1 MSDNQGNGSFEGVEK
16 RIIVQ
21 LKEGFFK
28 NQNIKSLLDLEDE
41 IWDKK
46 LSSVGCLINSKI
58 NEDLNVDINRRCRAY
73 LLSESSLFVYADKLF
88 LKTCGKTK
96 ALFFI
101 PIFADLLLNI
111 GTQKEENS
119 EGNEAYDENW
129 IKCNDRRSLIQFM
142 ERNFEYVL
150 FTHMN
155 YKNHTEDRT
164 DVFLQ
169 EYPHKTVAEE
179 KEFFSFF
186 FKDMQFVTTS
196 LPQNKTH
203 HIFYARLNY
212 SMSFVDAKFFSEFV
226 SFLVNNTREKED
238 FHREYL
244 SEDAL
249 QVLQNKVE
257 FMQMQELSDDT
268 LQDIRIGESVS
279 DPSIVKTELE
289 DTPESTS
296 IMGESL
302 FYLEKENAKKGQIT
316 TESEL
321 FGGTDSMTR
330 EPSTFNLYSGGER
343 VEKENVENGKLCKK
357 SCMSSETTSASSRNL
372 SATSALFEKRTM
384 NYQKEKGFSSDMS
397 KEYVSDFSTK
407 GWNTIYDE
415 KDEHTEQG
423 DVSQC
428 LSVKEYAQLNGNL
441 ENENQ
446 LTMYTDDK
454 LHTENEQLEE
464 AREIE
469 KIENME
475 INSHCTLLGKNISSH
490 NINYYNS
497 LRHTIYDD
505 IYTSSRIMTC
515 WNVDSD
521 YEEAVEGTRVEHDTI
536 SYEYL
541 NKKNE
546 RFLYNEFYFTPCGF
560 SCNAV
565 NETNC
570 FCTHYSP
577 EEAISY
583 VSVEVVTDLNIVTF
597 VNFVKKQMKFYCG
610 KYVYLI
616 NYVSIVDDCSEDNNC
631 ETQECKMQD
640 IETDTAKSY
649 YLKAAL
655 NNIFTV
661 NKNRMYYELL
671 SFEEQTI
678 DFFRVQYLTFEL
690 KTFNKDTLS
699 KPHINAIYGDVYS
712 GDGGAVEESHQRF
725 AKSKYSV
732 AYKFCKRNKIPIM
745 QVNPLGSS
753 VAGTLKWH
761 SKLEEK
767 KQLQEESCN
776 ILKDKREEAALERTV
791 PNETVIHKTNDAV
804 VDKETQQ
811 MKSIQMDNI
820 ARAFE
825 HNTGEMYMLQRVL
838 HENLDNSVMCINL
851 GKIVSQY
858 VRFKKNFPNIT
869 PFYSIKSN
877 NDKTII
883 KLLYEL
889 NCNFDCASKGEM
901 NLLLKL
907 VSNISRDRIIYAN
920 TIKNANSLVY
930 AKNKNINLC
939 TFDNLE
945 ELKKI
950 AKWHPTCS
958 LILRINVDFGNC
970 TSYMSTKYGANKQ
983 EWNHLFKFAKSKG
996 LQVKG
1001 ISFHVGSNNKYLNYY
1016 CEAIRCA
1023 REAWNCAERLGFH
1036 MEILN
1041 IGGGFPEELEEELD
1055 WYSNKQE
1062 EQTMEEDMHTYTD
1075 HLHIK
1080 EKPKTAKR
1088 CNLSDE
1094 EIKSYI
1100 QKILNNKARDN
1111 LTENIIYAF
1120 EHMSLAI
1127 KMSISHYF
1135 KDIEHRMKIMC
1146 EPGRYFVGG
1155 CAMLAAKVIGKR
1167 YPLRDSVNYKETVS
1181 CEAKQ
1186 SLTAPKEKYQK
1197 QSTNL
1202 SKTDHENLNHIE
1214 EEEEVEQQQT
1224 ENEEMSETGY
1234 SAISLTTG
1242 VNKAI
1247 MDNITSLNND
1257 NVKLAKISDIKKK
1270 VVDKGRGQHNFYAY
1284 YINDSIYGCFSN
1296 IIFDEYNRPPVYV
1309 IKNKKNSNLILNNA
1323 SLYQTTI
1330 FGQSCDGLDMIT
1342 SETYLPSCDINDW
1355 ILYEYAGAYSIASA
1369 STFNGFDKC
1378 KKVYIFS
1385 KKNMNFL
1392 K

>member
-1 MSDNQGNGSFEGVEK
+1 MSDNQYNGNFEGVEK

-21 LKEGFFK
+21 LKKGFFK
-28 NQNIKSLLDLEDE
+28 NQSIKSLLDLEDE

-46 LSSVGCLINSKI
+46 LSSVGCMINSKI

-73 LLSESSLFVYADKLF
+73 LLSESSLFVYEDRLF

-111 GTQKEENS
+111 DRQKEGSS
-119 EGNEAYDENW
+119 EEDQAYDENW
-129 IKCNDRRSLIQFM
+129 IKCSDRSSLIQFM

-155 YKNHTEDRT
+155 YKNHKDDQE

-179 KEFFSFF
+179 KEFFAFF
-186 FKDMQFVTTS
+186 FKHMQFVTTS

-212 SMSFVDAKFFSEFV
+212 SMSFVDAKFCSEFV
-226 SFLVNNTREKED
+226 AFLVNNTKVKKD
-238 FHREYL
+238 FHHEYL

-249 QVLQNKVE
+249 QVLQNEVE
-257 FMQMQELSDDT
+257 FMKMHELPGDK
-268 LQDIRIGESVS
+268 LQDILIGESVN
-279 DPSIVKTELE
+279 DPSIVKTESE
-289 DTPESTS
+289 GTPESTS
-296 IMGESL
+296 FMDESL
-302 FYLEKENAKKGQIT
+302 FYIEKGNAKTGKAT

-321 FGGTDSMTR
+321 FGVTDTMARKAGSPNLYLGSNHPENETR
-330 EPSTFNLYSGGER
+330 E
-343 VEKENVENGKLCKK
+343 KEQLCRK
-357 SCMSSETTSASSRNL
+357 SCISSETTSASSRNL
-372 SATSALFEKRTM
+372 SGTSALVEKEAVPY
-384 NYQKEKGFSSDMS
+384 NKEKSFVADMS
-397 KEYVSDFSTK
+397 KEYVSDFSAK

-415 KDEHTEQG
+415 KDEHMG
-423 DVSQC
+423 RGNANQC
-428 LSVKEYAQLNGNL
+428 LSIDVCTQFNGHF
-441 ENENQ
+441 ENEEQHTLYADN
-446 LTMYTDDK
+446 K
-454 LHTENEQLEE
+454 VHTENVQLQNSKEMGKLE
-464 AREIE
+464 DIE
-469 KIENME
+469 LIK
-475 INSHCTLLGKNISSH
+475 HCTSSEKNTPSH
-490 NINYYNS
+490 NINYFTP
-497 LRHTIYDD
+497 LRRTVYDD
-505 IYTSSRIMTC
+505 TYTSDRIVAS

-521 YEEAVEGTRVEHDTI
+521 YEEAVEGTCVEHDTI
-536 SYEYL
+536 SYEYV
-541 NKKNE
+541 NKKNQ
-546 RFLYNEFYFTPCGF
+546 RFMYNEFYFTPCGF

-565 NETNC
+565 NETNS

-583 VSVEVVTDLNIVTF
+583 VSVEVVADLNIEAF
-597 VNFVKKQMKFYCG
+597 VNFIKKQMKFYSG

-616 NYVSIVDDCSEDNNC
+616 NYVSTVDDSNGNSSSEP
-631 ETQECKMQD
+631 QEGSMQG
-640 IETDTAKSY
+640 ITTDTAKSY

-655 NNIFTV
+655 NNIFTI
-661 NKNRMYYELL
+661 NKNRMYYKLL

-678 DFFRVQYLTFEL
+678 DFFRVQYLAFEL
-690 KTFNKDTLS
+690 KSLNKSTLS
-699 KPHINAIYGDVYS
+699 KPHMNAIYGDLYS
-712 GDGGAVEESHQRF
+712 GDGDAVEDSHQRF
-725 AKSKYSV
+725 AKLKYSV
-732 AYKFCKRNKIPIM
+732 AYKFCKKNKIPIV
-745 QVNPLGSS
+745 QVNPLDSS
-753 VAGTLKWH
+753 VAGVSKWH

-767 KQLQEESCN
+767 QLQDRRIRKEES
-776 ILKDKREEAALERTV
+776 KETTV
-791 PNETVIHKTNDAV
+791 QRDVTNEKEIHKENGAN
-804 VDKETQQ
+804 VDKEALR
-811 MKSIQMDNI
+811 MKTIQMDNI

-825 HNTGEMYMLQRVL
+825 NNTGEMYMLQKVL
-838 HENLDNSVMCINL
+838 HENIDTSVMCINI

-858 VRFKKNFPNIT
+858 VRFKRNFPNIT

-877 NDKTII
+877 NDETII

-889 NCNFDCASKGEM
+889 NCNFDCASKGEIS
-901 NLLLKL
+901 LLLKL
-907 VSNISRDRIIYAN
+907 VPNISRDRIIYAN

-930 AKNKNINLC
+930 AQSENVNLC

-970 TSYMSTKYGANKQ
+970 TSYMSTKYGANKH
-983 EWNHLFKFAKSKG
+983 EWKHLFKFAKSKG
-996 LQVKG
+996 LRVKG

-1023 REAWNCAERLGFH
+1023 REAWNCAERIGFH

-1041 IGGGFPEELEEELD
+1041 IGGGFPEELEEELI
-1055 WYSNKQE
+1055 WHFKKQK
-1062 EQTMEEDMHTYTD
+1062 EQGMEAEEDIHTD
-1075 HLHIK
+1075 SEHSHVK
-1080 EKPKTAKR
+1080 RKPRPAKL

-1100 QKILNNKARDN
+1100 HKILNDKVRDQMM
-1111 LTENIIYAF
+1111 ENVIYTF

-1135 KDIEHRMKIMC
+1135 KDKEHTIKVMC
-1146 EPGRYFVGG
+1146 EPGRFFVGG
-1155 CAMLAAKVIGKR
+1155 CAVLAVKVVGKR
-1167 YPLRDSVNYKETVS
+1167 YPLRDRVNYTDIAL

-1186 SLTAPKEKYQK
+1186 SRKIPREKYQK
-1197 QSTNL
+1197 RSTNMIP
-1202 SKTDHENLNHIE
+1202 TDCENSNSIL
-1214 EEEEVEQQQT
+1214 
-1224 ENEEMSETGY
+1224 ENEQFVDEDMSETGD
-1234 SAISLTTG
+1234 SSISLPTG

-1247 MDNITSLNND
+1247 MDNITNLNND

-1270 VVDKGRGQHNFYAY
+1270 VVDTGRGQHNFYAY
-1284 YINDSIYGCFSN
+1284 YINESIYGCFSN

-1309 IKNKKNSNLILNNA
+1309 IKNKKNTNLILHDA
-1323 SLYQTTI
+1323 PLYQTTI

-1342 SETYLPSCDINDW
+1342 SETYLPSCNINDW
-1355 ILYEYAGAYSIASA
+1355 ILYEYTGAYSIASA

-1385 KKNMNFL
+1385 KKNMHFL

>member
-1 MSDNQGNGSFEGVEK
+1 MSNNQCNGNFEGVEK

-21 LKEGFFK
+21 LKEDFFK
-28 NQNIKSLLDLEDE
+28 NQSIKSLLDLEDGV
-41 IWDKK
+41 WDKK

-58 NEDLNVDINRRCRAY
+58 NEDLNLDIDRRCRAY

-111 GTQKEENS
+111 GKQKEGNS
-119 EGNEAYDENW
+119 EGDEAYDENW
-129 IKCNDRRSLIQFM
+129 IKCNDKSSLIQFM

-155 YKNHTEDRT
+155 YRNHTEERA

-186 FKDMQFVTTS
+186 FKHMQFVTTT
-196 LPQNKTH
+196 LPQNKIH

-212 SMSFVDAKFFSEFV
+212 SMSFVDAKFCSELV
-226 SFLVNNTREKED
+226 SFLVNNTRDKED

-257 FMQMQELSDDT
+257 FMKMRELSDET
-268 LQDIRIGESVS
+268 LQDILMGDDVN
-279 DPSIVKTELE
+279 DPSVVKTESE
-289 DTPESTS
+289 GTPEST
-296 IMGESL
+296 IFMGESPFYIEKGNVKKCQTNTEPEL
-302 FYLEKENAKKGQIT
+302 FGITDTMAGEPSTPNFYSGGDRSEKETVKKGQ
-316 TESEL
+316 
-321 FGGTDSMTR
+321 
-330 EPSTFNLYSGGER
+330 
-343 VEKENVENGKLCKK
+343 LCKK

-372 SATSALFEKRTM
+372 SSTSALLEKRTM
-384 NYQKEKGFSSDMS
+384 AYKEEKGFASDMS

-407 GWNTIYDE
+407 GWNAIYDE
-415 KDEHTEQG
+415 KDEHMKQRNG
-423 DVSQC
+423 NQC
-428 LSVKEYAQLNGNL
+428 LPVEEYAQLNGKL
-441 ENENQ
+441 ENEKKQ
-446 LTMYTDDK
+446 TMYNDNK
-454 LHTENEQLEE
+454 LHTENEELEE

-469 KIENME
+469 KLEDME
-475 INSHCTLLGKNISSH
+475 INKQCTPLGKNVPSH

-497 LRHTIYDD
+497 LRRTVYDD
-505 IYTSSRIMTC
+505 IYTSDRIMTS

-521 YEEAVEGTRVEHDTI
+521 YEEAVEGTCVEHDTVT
-536 SYEYL
+536 YEYV
-541 NKKNE
+541 NKENE
-546 RFLYNEFYFTPCGF
+546 RLLYNEFYFTPCGF

-565 NETNC
+565 NGTNC

-583 VSVEVVTDLNIVTF
+583 VSVEVVTDLNIEAF
-597 VNFVKKQMKFYCG
+597 VNFMKKQMKFYCG

-616 NYVSIVDDCSEDNNC
+616 NYVSIIDDSNENSSC
-631 ETQECKMQD
+631 ETQKCRMQE
-640 IETDTAKSY
+640 IGTDTAKSY

-655 NNIFTV
+655 NNICMIS
-661 NKNRMYYELL
+661 KNRMYYKLL
-671 SFEEQTI
+671 SYKEQTI
-678 DFFRVQYLTFEL
+678 DFFRVQYFTFEL
-690 KTFNKDTLS
+690 KSFNKDTLL
-699 KPHINAIYGDVYS
+699 KPNINAVYGDLYS
-712 GDGGAVEESHQRF
+712 GDGDAVEESHQRF
-725 AKSKYSV
+725 AKLKYSV
-732 AYKFCKRNKIPIM
+732 AYKFCKRNKIPIIK
-745 QVNPLGSS
+745 VNPLDDSI
-753 VAGTLKWH
+753 AGASKWH
-761 SKLEEK
+761 SKFEEK
-767 KQLQEESCN
+767 KQLQEGHK
-776 ILKDKREEAALERTV
+776 ILEEKSDETILETDAPNEEA
-791 PNETVIHKTNDAV
+791 IHKTNDAV
-804 VDKETQQ
+804 VDSEEAQR
-811 MKSIQMDNI
+811 MKTIQMDNI

-825 HNTGEMYMLQRVL
+825 HNTGEMYMLQKVL
-838 HENLDNSVMCINL
+838 HENLDNSVMCINI
-851 GKIVSQY
+851 GKIASQY
-858 VRFKKNFPNIT
+858 IRFKKNFPNIT

-889 NCNFDCASKGEM
+889 NCNFDCASKGEIS
-901 NLLLKL
+901 LLLKL
-907 VSNISRDRIIYAN
+907 VPNISRDRIIYAN

-930 AKNKNINLC
+930 AKSENVNLC

-996 LQVKG
+996 LNVKG

-1023 REAWNCAERLGFH
+1023 KEAWDCAERIGFH

-1041 IGGGFPEELEEELD
+1041 IGGGFPEELEEELK

-1062 EQTMEEDMHTYTD
+1062 KQELEEEEVEETHTDTE
-1075 HLHIK
+1075 HSHIK
-1080 EKPKTAKR
+1080 NKPRPARR

-1100 QKILNNKARDN
+1100 QKILNDKTKDN

-1135 KDIEHRMKIMC
+1135 KDIEHTIKIMC

-1155 CAMLAAKVIGKR
+1155 CAMLAVKVIGKR
-1167 YPLRDSVNYKETVS
+1167 YPLRDRVNYKDIVLSEAGQSVTVPR
-1181 CEAKQ
+1181 EAH
-1186 SLTAPKEKYQK
+1186 QK
-1197 QSTNL
+1197 QSTNWNT
-1202 SKTDHENLNHIE
+1202 TDCENSDPLWE
-1214 EEEEVEQQQT
+1214 EKQTVDEEV
-1224 ENEEMSETGY
+1224 SEIGDSTT
-1234 SAISLTTG
+1234 SLPTG

-1270 VVDKGRGQHNFYAY
+1270 VVDKGRGQDNFYAY
-1284 YINDSIYGCFSN
+1284 YINESIYGCFSN

-1309 IKNKKNSNLILNNA
+1309 IKNKKNANLILNNA
-1323 SLYQTTI
+1323 PLYQTTI

-1342 SETYLPSCDINDW
+1342 SETYLPSCNINDW
-1355 ILYEYAGAYSIASA
+1355 ILYEYTGAYSIASA